1 MKNARQLL
9 EEFIATSFRHPKQA
23 ASMFTTDGTFEM
35 PYLEDL
41 GFQPIYRG
49 QDEIRGIFQFVR
61 DLYPG
66 LEFENLQILI
76 DTPDQVFAEYEFTA
90 TSSKTGRRIHQLIFG
105 RLVSE
110 SGKIKCLREAL
121 NTAAAVRGIFP
132 DGLSGIPAGAPL
144 SDSP

>member
-1 MKNARQLL
+1 LM
-9 EEFIATSFRHPKQA
+9 I
-23 ASMFTTDGTFEM
+23 
-35 PYLEDL
+35 
-41 GFQPIYRG
+41 QPSK
-49 QDEIRGIFQFVR
+49 
-61 DLYPG
+61 
-66 LEFENLQILI
+66 
-76 DTPDQVFAEYEFTA
+76 VFAEYEFTA
-90 TSSKTGRRIHQLIFG
+90 TSSKTGRRIHQLFFG

>member
-1 MKNARQLL
+1 
-9 EEFIATSFRHPKQA
+9 
-23 ASMFTTDGTFEM
+23 MFTAGGTFEI

-41 GFQPIYRG
+41 SFQPKYRG
-49 QDEIRGIFQFVR
+49 QDEISGFCQFVR

-66 LEFENLQILI
+66 LEFENLRILI

-90 TSSKTGRRIHQLIFG
+90 ISSKTGRRIHQLIFG

-110 SGKIKCLREAL
+110 SGKIKCLREAR
-121 NTAAAVRGIFP
+121 NTAAVIRAVFP
-132 DGLSGIPAGAPL
+132 AGLSGIPAGAPL

>member
-1 MKNARQLL
+1 MPFVLDQLM
-9 EEFIATSFRHPKQA
+9 I
-23 ASMFTTDGTFEM
+23 
-35 PYLEDL
+35 
-41 GFQPIYRG
+41 QPSK
-49 QDEIRGIFQFVR
+49 
-61 DLYPG
+61 
-66 LEFENLQILI
+66 
-76 DTPDQVFAEYEFTA
+76 VFAEYEFTA
-90 TSSKTGRRIHQLIFG
+90 TSSKTGRRIHQLFFG

>member
-1 MKNARQLL
+1 MRSAG
-9 EEFIATSFRHPKQA
+9 A
-23 ASMFTTDGTFEM
+23 
-35 PYLEDL
+35 
-41 GFQPIYRG
+41 
-49 QDEIRGIFQFVR
+49 FQFVR

-66 LEFENLQILI
+66 LGDDNLQILI

-90 TSSKTGRRIHQLIFG
+90 TSSKTGRRIHQLIFS
-105 RLVSE
+105 RLVFE

-132 DGLSGIPAGAPL
+132 DDLSGIPAGAPL

>member
-1 MKNARQLL
+1 MKNTRQLL
-9 EEFIATSFRHPKQA
+9 EEFIATS
-23 ASMFTTDGTFEM
+23 S
-35 PYLEDL
+35 
-41 GFQPIYRG
+41 
-49 QDEIRGIFQFVR
+49 R
-61 DLYPG
+61 DLYAC

-90 TSSKTGRRIHQLIFG
+90 ITSKTGRRIHQLIFG

-121 NTAAAVRGIFP
+121 NTAATARAVFP
-132 DGLSGIPAGAPL
+132 AGLSGIPAGAPL